1 MRILLPN
8 EYRIGGDRLNKPKLT
23 LNIRNPTEGKSG
35 DNLAKAAEK
44 KRSNIETMDEA
55 WARIFAMKNS
65 ASDERRL
72 REVKKA
78 MNEGIIGRDPDDMNN
93 DRGNPKHFSKEEA
106 WRLWSVLDAMKA
118 EERLRELVD
127 NMPDNYHLITDE
139 KEFDKMLGTLSFE
152 DIIVFDVETTGTDV
166 YSDKIVG
173 HVLSATSVDEHY
185 YIPTDHDDTQTQL
198 DRDYVANELR
208 SLYENKR
215 IKFIAQNAKFDI
227 QILKND
233 LGISVA
239 NLYWDTMEA
248 MKLLNENEP
257 TYALKPLVSKYLR
270 DESYTYGE
278 LFGDKGFHE
287 IPLDTALAYAAKDG
301 DITYRLYKF
310 QRHHL
315 AKHGRILDYFER
327 VEMPL
332 MKIVSDIELRGYDID
347 TDHAEAYAD
356 ELREQAEQV
365 HDNVVKHLGDINL
378 NSPVQLKDA
387 IEKHTQREIK
397 NTNAKQTL
405 EPLAEDFPVIAD
417 LLEYREITKLLSTY
431 YDALPQLINPK
442 TGRIHTRLHQN
453 GAKTGRFSSGGGGS
467 FNIQNQS
474 GDARKM
480 FVAPEGHYIVNADF
494 AAQEVRIIASLSQ
507 EEVLLDAFE
516 RGLDSYAVLGSNFF
530 NKPYEECYKLPD
542 GSDTPERS
550 QMKVVLLSSMYGA
563 SKFGLSRTLGI
574 SVDEAEEF
582 RQTFFDTYKK
592 IGAFI
597 DKAQGF
603 AKRNGYV
610 WIGDKARKRRLPDA
624 RKRPKTIP
632 YGKYWDE
639 AYKADRKHNSSINRA
654 MRQAPNAMV
663 QGLAAIQTKVTMI
676 ELDKLVKARGWQWFA
691 PIHDEIVLYTTDDLS
706 AEDIAEIDR
715 IMTQSYL
722 LDGVDNATDI
732 SIQKRWGE
740 SITAEEYLQ
749 GREVPII

>member
-1 MRILLPN
+1 MTNRN
-8 EYRIGGDRLNKPKLT
+8 GDLRLNVHSPAIKGLT
-23 LNIRNPTEGKSG
+23 AGRNNDSLKQAVERKMLH
-35 DNLAKAAEK
+35 N
-44 KRSNIETMDEA
+44 ETFDEA
-55 WARIFAMKNS
+55 WERIFSMKNGNK
-65 ASDERRL
+65 DVERL
-72 REVKKA
+72 QAVKRA
-78 MNEGIIGRDPDDMNN
+78 METGKIGRDPDRAN
-93 DRGNPKHFSKEEA
+93 RRFSKAEA
-106 WRLWSVLDAMKA
+106 LDLYAELEQRQA
-118 EERLRELVD
+118 EERLRKMVEET
-127 NMPDNYHLITDE
+127 PDNYVLVTN
-139 KEFDKMLGTLSFE
+139 KKTLDDVVAKLLND
-152 DIIVFDVETTGTDV
+152 DIIVFDVESTGTDV

-173 HVLSATSVDEHY
+173 HVLSVTSTDRHY
-185 YIPTDHDDTQTQL
+185 YIPTDHLDDSVTQL
-198 DRDYVANELR
+198 DRDYVTEKLR
-208 SLYENKR
+208 PIYENDC
-215 IKFIAQNAKFDI
+215 IKKIAHNAKYDV

-233 LGISVA
+233 LNIELKG
-239 NLYWDTMEA
+239 LYWDTMEA
-248 MKLLNENEP
+248 MRLLNENEP
-257 TYALKPLVSKYLR
+257 TYALKPLATKYLK
-270 DESYTYGE
+270 DTSYTYGE
-278 LFGDKGFHE
+278 LFGNKGFHE
-287 IPLDTALAYAAKDG
+287 VDLEIALAYAAKDG
-301 DITYRLYKF
+301 DLTYRLYKF

-315 AKHGRILDYFER
+315 AKHGNMLDYFLN

-332 MKIVSDIELRGYDID
+332 MSIVSDIELRGYDID
-347 TDHAEAYAD
+347 TDHAERYAN
-356 ELREQAEQV
+356 ELRKQAIKA

-378 NSPVQLKDA
+378 NSPAQLKDA
-387 IEKHTQREIK
+387 IEAHVGREIK
-397 NTNAKQTL
+397 DTNAKNTL
-405 EPLAEDFPVIAD
+405 KPLAKEFPAIAD

-480 FVAPEGHYIVNADF
+480 FVAPPGHYIVNADF

-507 EEVLLDAFE
+507 EDVLLDAFA
-516 RGLDSYAVLGSNFF
+516 RGVDAYATLASRFF

-542 GSDTPERS
+542 GSDTPERK

-563 SKFGLSRTLGI
+563 TKFGLSKSLGI

-597 DKAQGF
+597 ERSQEF
-603 AKRNGYV
+603 AKRSGFV

-632 YGKYWDE
+632 YGKYWDDKYE
-639 AYKADRKHNSSINRA
+639 DARKHNSSINQA

-691 PIHDEIVLYTTDDLS
+691 PIHDEIVLYTGDDLS
-706 AEDIAEIDR
+706 ADDIAEIDR

-732 SIQKRWGE
+732 AVQKRWGNFI
-740 SITAEEYLQ
+740 SADEYLK
-749 GREVPII
+749 GKEVPN

>member
-1 MRILLPN
+1 
-8 EYRIGGDRLNKPKLT
+8 
-23 LNIRNPTEGKSG
+23 
-35 DNLAKAAEK
+35 
-44 KRSNIETMDEA
+44 MDEA
-55 WARIFAMKNS
+55 WARILDMKNS
-65 ASDERRL
+65 AAVERRL
-72 REVKKA
+72 REVKQA
-78 MNEGIIGRDPDDMNN
+78 LDVGMIGRDPDDMYNS
-93 DRGNPKHFSKEEA
+93 RGNLKQFSKAEA
-106 WRLWSVLDAMKA
+106 LRLWSVLDAMKA
-118 EERLRELVD
+118 EERLRDLVD

-152 DIIVFDVETTGTDV
+152 DTIVFDVETTGTDV

-185 YIPTDHDDTQTQL
+185 YIPTDHDDNQTQL
-198 DRDYVANELR
+198 DRDYVAGELR
-208 SLYENKR
+208 PIYEADS
-215 IKFIAQNAKFDI
+215 IKFIAHNAKFDI
-227 QILKND
+227 QMLKND
-233 LGISVA
+233 LGITVA

-301 DITYRLYKF
+301 DITYRLYEF

-332 MKIVSDIELRGYDID
+332 MKIVSDMELRGYDID
-347 TDHAEAYAD
+347 TEHAKSYAD
-356 ELREQAEQV
+356 ELRKQAEKS
-365 HDNVVKHLGDINL
+365 HNNVIKHLGDINL

-405 EPLAEDFPVIAD
+405 EPLAKEFPVIAD

-442 TGRIHTRLHQN
+442 TGRIHTRLNQN

-480 FVAPEGHYIVNADF
+480 FVAPPGHYIVNADF

-507 EEVLLDAFE
+507 EEVLLDAFA
-516 RGLDSYAVLGSNFF
+516 RGVDAYATLASRFF
-530 NKPYEECYKLPD
+530 GKPYEECYKLPD

-597 DKAQGF
+597 DKAQAF
-603 AKRNGYV
+603 AKRNGFV

-624 RKRPKTIP
+624 RKQPKRIP
-632 YGKYWDE
+632 YGKYWSE
-639 AYKADRKHNSSINRA
+639 IGRA
-654 MRQAPNAMV
+654 
-663 QGLAAIQTKVTMI
+663 
-676 ELDKLVKARGWQWFA
+676 
-691 PIHDEIVLYTTDDLS
+691 H
-706 AEDIAEIDR
+706 
-715 IMTQSYL
+715 
-722 LDGVDNATDI
+722 
-732 SIQKRWGE
+732 
-740 SITAEEYLQ
+740 
-749 GREVPII
+749 